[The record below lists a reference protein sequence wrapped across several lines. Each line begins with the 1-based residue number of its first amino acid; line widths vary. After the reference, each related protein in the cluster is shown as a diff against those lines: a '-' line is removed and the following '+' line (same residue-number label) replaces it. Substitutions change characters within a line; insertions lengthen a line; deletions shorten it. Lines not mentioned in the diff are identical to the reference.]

1 MKLDYIKMYTFYL
14 ILTNNTEEY
23 IMKLVEG
30 IETYLKKYKWL
41 KKSKKK
47 KVLLKK
53 EPKTATASE
62 KADRV

>member
-1 MKLDYIKMYTFYL
+1 
-14 ILTNNTEEY
+14 
-23 IMKLVEG
+23 MKLVEG